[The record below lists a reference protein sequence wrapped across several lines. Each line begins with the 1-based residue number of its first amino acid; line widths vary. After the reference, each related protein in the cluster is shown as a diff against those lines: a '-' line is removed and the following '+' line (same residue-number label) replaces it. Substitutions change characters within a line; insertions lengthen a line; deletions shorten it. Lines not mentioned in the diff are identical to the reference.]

1 MPTRTTH
8 FHSNY
13 DLDKSVSVFSTNL
26 LLQAYTAANII
37 FLCVHRGLVHS
48 QVDAGYKED
57 AARTCLNAINL
68 ARKRSPSQLVEV
80 LKIQVPYLHLHAIIN
95 NNIYSLQVDVL

>member
-1 MPTRTTH
+1 MCQYSVPT
-8 FHSNY
+8 Y
-13 DLDKSVSVFSTNL
+13 CCKLILQQL
-26 LLQAYTAANII
+26 LLEL

-80 LKIQVPYLHLHAIIN
+80 LKIQVLYLHLYAVIN
-95 NNIYSLQVDVL
+95 KLFILCK